1 MDQSIFIL
9 SNSTFRSKNI
19 SISSMELNSIDGSN
33 NYLNLESSNTIK
45 LYKSTLTVENHSIII
60 DSYNLN
66 ILKSK
71 LETSEIKF
79 NDIQMP
85 YGDGF
90 TAKKIVDKILSMVRN
105 EYISAK
111 WDKKTANDHWYE
123 GFRQSLCCK

>member
-19 SISSMELNSIDGSN
+19 SVKSMELNIIDGSN

-66 ILKSK
+66 ISNS
-71 LETSEIKF
+71 TIK
-79 NDIQMP
+79 
-85 YGDGF
+85 
-90 TAKKIVDKILSMVRN
+90 
-105 EYISAK
+105 
-111 WDKKTANDHWYE
+111 
-123 GFRQSLCCK
+123 